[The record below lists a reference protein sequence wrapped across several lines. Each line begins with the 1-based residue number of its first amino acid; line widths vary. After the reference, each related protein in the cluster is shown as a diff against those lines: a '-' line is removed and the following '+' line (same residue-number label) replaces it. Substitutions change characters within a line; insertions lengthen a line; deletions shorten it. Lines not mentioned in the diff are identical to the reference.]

1 MFLVPKSFTK
11 DQLKV
16 RIFQSSKETGEAA
29 AEFVELQLKEAI
41 QLKGFANLVLGT
53 GASQFSFLEALK
65 EKQIELELLTN
76 GKIQIFV

>member
-1 MFLVPKSFTK
+1 
-11 DQLKV
+11 
-16 RIFQSSKETGEAA
+16 
-29 AEFVELQLKEAI
+29 VELQLKEAV
-41 QLKGFANLVLGT
+41 QQKGYANKVRAT